1 MLSYRPGTAND
12 FQCGLNQF
20 SNIENRILTHRLFE
34 KKKQQMNAYTL
45 HLQATKNMNKMME
58 T

>member
-20 SNIENRILTHRLFE
+20 SKSKNRIHRLLE
-34 KKKQQMNAYTL
+34 KKKKQMNAYTL
-45 HLQATKNMNKMME
+45 HFQAIKNMNKMME